1 VNNAI
6 KPRERDA
13 IIQSL
18 RAGVVPRIGLRHLQV
33 GRRDEVTAI
42 LTDLDH
48 IAAGGASIRYI
59 IGRFGAGKSFFL
71 NLTRMLALEKKLVVA
86 QADVTLEL
94 RLHGSAGQARSL
106 YAELMRNLATRAK
119 PDGGAL
125 ANVVECWVSDVD
137 YRVRNSGG
145 DDSDVLRQIKS
156 ELRPLQE
163 MVSGFDFAA
172 VVERYAQG
180 FQAHND
186 SLMDSALRWLR
197 AEYRTKTEARRDLDV
212 RSIIDDAQFYDYL
225 RLFAAFVRKAGYAGL
240 LVSLDEM
247 GVFSHRLNSSQARA
261 ANYEVLL
268 RILND
273 CLQGTARGI
282 GFMFGGTNAF
292 LEDRRRGVF
301 SYEALATRLADNGFA
316 KGGFKDFSGPVLRL
330 ENLTPEE
337 LFVLLRNI
345 RSVFAMG
352 DSSRFLIDD
361 EGITQFMQHC
371 SSRLGADFF
380 LTPRD
385 AVKPFVALLAVA
397 EQNPGANWR
406 SILGQTSF
414 DQAVDPD
421 ADEPTP
427 NVERAAEAAGDNRA
441 DDLASFSL

>member
-1 VNNAI
+1 MSNAI
-6 KPRERDA
+6 RPRERDA

-42 LTDLDH
+42 LADLER
-48 IAAGGASIRYI
+48 IAVGGASIRFV

-71 NLTRMLALEKKLVVA
+71 NLTRMVALEKKLVVA
-86 QADVTLEL
+86 QADVTLDR
-94 RLHGSAGQARSL
+94 RLHGSTGQARSL

-125 ANVVECWVSDVD
+125 ANVVESWVSDLD
-137 YRVRNSGG
+137 HRVRNSGG
-145 DDSDVLRQIKS
+145 GDHDVTRQIKS
-156 ELRPLQE
+156 QLRPLQE
-163 MVSGFDFAA
+163 MVSGFDFAT
-172 VVERYAQG
+172 VVERYVQG

-186 SLMDSALRWLR
+186 ALMDSALRWLR

-225 RLFAAFVRKAGYAGL
+225 KLFAAFVRQAGYTGL

-273 CLQGTARGI
+273 CLQGNASGI
-282 GFMFGGTNAF
+282 GFIFGGTNVF

-316 KGGFKDFSGPVLRL
+316 KGVLKDFSGPVLRL
-330 ENLTPEE
+330 ENLTPEDV
-337 LFVLLRNI
+337 FVLLHNVRF
-345 RSVFAMG
+345 VFAMG
-352 DSSRFLIDD
+352 DSSKYLIDD
-361 EGITQFMQHC
+361 DGIKQFMQHC
-371 SSRLGADFF
+371 SAKTRRRF
-380 LTPRD
+380 LPHAT
-385 AVKPFVALLAVA
+385 
-397 EQNPGANWR
+397 
-406 SILGQTSF
+406 
-414 DQAVDPD
+414 
-421 ADEPTP
+421 
-427 NVERAAEAAGDNRA
+427 
-441 DDLASFSL
+441 